1 MCITWMD
8 HVAAAVLGTA
18 GAGGLER
25 EMIKIRSSG
34 FQSKSLFADVS
45 LGIFEGLDNALWCY
59 AFATVIFAGALA
71 PFLPLLVVVLL
82 CGWALLGV
90 FVALTSERQLHIVSL
105 DEQAVVILAS
115 IAGLLVLHMGAQA
128 STSAGLS
135 TMLAVMAL
143 SSLAVAAFFW
153 FIGHFRLTRLLELM
167 PYPVICGFMAGIGW
181 LLLEAGVGV
190 VIDAPIAE
198 FREAIGDPDTLSKF
212 LIFIAGAMGLLAAV
226 TRLKRAW
233 ALPVASLAL
242 VLVFYAV
249 VLIKGMSMQELVH
262 GGWLF
267 DIPIDTGGALGLLGQ
282 VSLNQID
289 TDFLISMV
297 PQILTIAFLALL
309 TQSMSLSALMAAGNQ
324 DLDTSAEIEDMGAGN
339 VLCALVASP
348 PGSTDVIA
356 STLYEDFGAS
366 SRWMP
371 LVASGMCVVMA
382 IFGSAIIP
390 WMPKLL
396 VGSTVLLFAY
406 QLFYEWMFEN
416 VRGFQPIDF
425 AIVLIILGTVI
436 FVGFMPGILVGIL
449 LALLLFVLRYSM
461 ISAIQ
466 GQHSLATYRSSV
478 ERSQAS
484 NEILDTHGGEALVYT
499 LRGFLFFGTANAVLD
514 TIRDDAHVRSAHYKV
529 ILLDMKRVTGMDISA
544 LNTFVQIKALCDR
557 SGVKLIYS
565 GVSDETRES
574 LLMLGAVTLEH
585 GEPLLFPEAD
595 YATEYMEDVV
605 LSLYQ
610 TEAESMTIYDHLNRI
625 FHDLEKVR
633 ILLEHMRRVEV
644 NASEIL
650 FEQGE
655 DDNGLYMLERGSM
668 TALIGTEHNGFK
680 RVKKFRPG
688 ALIGE
693 MSAYTADKKR
703 TATIVADEDSVLY
716 HLTSEKLARLDVE
729 DLKLAASI
737 HELVARTLG
746 GRIAYMNRRLFLE
759 IR

>member
-1 MCITWMD
+1 
-8 HVAAAVLGTA
+8 
-18 GAGGLER
+18 
-25 EMIKIRSSG
+25 MIKIRTSG
-34 FQSKSLFADVS
+34 FRSKSLFADVS
-45 LGIFEGLDNALWCY
+45 LGIFDGLDNALWCY

-71 PFLPLLVVVLL
+71 PFMPLLVVILL
-82 CGWALLGV
+82 AGWAMLGAY
-90 FVALTSERQLHIVSL
+90 VALTSERPLHIVNL

-115 IAGLLVLHMGAQA
+115 IAGVMVLHMGERA

-135 TMLAVMAL
+135 TMLAIMAL
-143 SSLAVAAFFW
+143 SSIAVAAFFW
-153 FIGHFRLTRLLELM
+153 IIGHFRLTRLLELM

-190 VIDAPIAE
+190 VIDAPVSE
-198 FREAIGDPDTLSKF
+198 FGERLRDPDTLSKL
-212 LIFIAGAMGLLAAV
+212 LIFIAGALGLLAAV
-226 TRLKRAW
+226 TRLQRAW
-233 ALPVASLAL
+233 ALPVASL
-242 VLVFYAV
+242 VLIVVFYAV
-249 VLIKGMSMQELVH
+249 VMIKGLSMQELVD

-267 DIPIDTGGALGLLGQ
+267 NIPVDTGGALGLLKE
-282 VSLNQID
+282 VSLAEVD
-289 TDFLISMV
+289 RSFVLAAL
-297 PQILTIAFLALL
+297 PEILTIAFLALL
-309 TQSMSLSALMAAGNQ
+309 NQSMSLSALMASGNQ
-324 DLDTSAEIEDMGAGN
+324 DLDTSQEIEDMGTGN
-339 VLCALVASP
+339 VLCAVVACP
-348 PGSTDVIA
+348 PGGTDVVA
-356 STLYEDFGAS
+356 STLYEAYGAS

-371 LVASGMCVVMA
+371 LITSGVCVAMA
-382 IFGSAIIP
+382 VFGSAVIP

-406 QLFYEWMFEN
+406 QLFYEWMYEN
-416 VRGFQPIDF
+416 VKGFQPIDF

-466 GQHSLATYRSSV
+466 GQYSLATYRSSV
-478 ERSQAS
+478 ERSKGS
-484 NEILDTHGGEALVYT
+484 NEVLDTHGGEALVYT

-514 TIRDDAHVRSAHYKV
+514 TIRDDAQVRSGHYKV

-544 LNTFVQIKALCDR
+544 LNTFVQIKALCER
-557 SGVKLIYS
+557 SGVRLLYS
-565 GVSDETRES
+565 GVDEETRES
-574 LLMLGAVTLEH
+574 LLMLGAVSLEH
-585 GEPLLFPEAD
+585 DQPLLFPEAD
-595 YATEYMEDVV
+595 YAVEYMEDLLLTVH
-605 LSLYQ
+605 Q
-610 TEAESMTIYDHLNRI
+610 AQAESMTIYDHLSQI
-625 FHDLEKVR
+625 FNDLEKVR
-633 ILLEHMRRVEV
+633 ILLEHMKRVEV
-644 NASEIL
+644 GQSEIL

-693 MSAYTADKKR
+693 MSAYTADRKR

-716 HLTSEKLARLDVE
+716 HLSAEKLARLDIE

>member
-1 MCITWMD
+1 MIRIQT
-8 HVAAAVLGTA
+8 
-18 GAGGLER
+18 GGYR
-25 EMIKIRSSG
+25 
-34 FQSKSLFADVS
+34 SKSLFADVS
-45 LGIFEGLDNALWCY
+45 LGIFDGLDNALWCY

-71 PFLPLLVVVLL
+71 PFLPLLVVILL

-90 FVALTSERQLHIVSL
+90 YVALTSEKRLHIVSL

-115 IAGLLVLHMGAQA
+115 IAGLLVLHMGERA
-128 STSAGLS
+128 TSPSGLS
-135 TMLAVMAL
+135 TMLVIMSL

-153 FIGHFRLTRLLELM
+153 IIGHYRLTRLLELM

-190 VIDAPIAE
+190 AIDAPIAE
-198 FREAIGDPDTLSKF
+198 FQDAIATPGTASRLLIFVAGAIG
-212 LIFIAGAMGLLAAV
+212 LLVAV

-233 ALPVASLAL
+233 ALPVASLVL
-242 VLVFYAV
+242 VLLFYLAAF
-249 VLIKGMSMQELVH
+249 IKGMDMRALLD

-267 DIPIDTGGALGLLGQ
+267 NIPVDTGGALGLLKE
-282 VSLNQID
+282 VSPSLVD
-289 TDFLISMV
+289 TEFVILML

-309 TQSMSLSALMAAGNQ
+309 TQSMSLSALMASGSQ
-324 DLDTSAEIEDMGAGN
+324 DLDTSSEIEDMGAGN
-339 VLCALVASP
+339 VLCAAIAAP

-371 LVASGMCVVMA
+371 LVSSAVCVVMA

-396 VGSTVLLFAY
+396 VGSTVFLFAY
-406 QLFYEWMFEN
+406 QLFYEWLYEN

-461 ISAIQ
+461 ISAVQ
-466 GQHSLATYRSSV
+466 GQQSLATYRSSV
-478 ERSQAS
+478 ERSKSS
-484 NEILDTHGGEALVYT
+484 NEILDAHGEECLVYS

-514 TIRDDAHVRSAHYKV
+514 LIRDNGRVRSGQTKV
-529 ILLDMKRVTGMDISA
+529 ILLDMNRVTGMDISA
-544 LNTFVQIKALCDR
+544 LNTFVQIRAICER
-557 SGVKLIYS
+557 SGVRLVYA
-565 GVSDETRES
+565 GVEDETRES
-574 LLMLGAVTLEH
+574 LLMLGAVSVEH

-595 YATEYMEDVV
+595 YAVEYMEDVL
-605 LSLYQ
+605 LSIYQ
-610 TEAESMTIYDHLNRI
+610 AEFESMTIYDHLDRI
-625 FHDLEKVR
+625 FNDLSKVR
-633 ILLEHMRRVEV
+633 ILLEHMKRVEV
-644 NASEIL
+644 GSSEIL
-650 FEQGE
+650 FEQG
-655 DDNGLYMLERGSM
+655 DDDDGLYMLERGSM
-668 TALIGTEHNGFK
+668 TALIGTENNGFK
-680 RVKKFRPG
+680 RLKKFRPG

-693 MSAYTADKKR
+693 MSAYTADRKR

-716 HLTSEKLARLDVE
+716 HLSSEKLAKLDID
-729 DLKLAASI
+729 DLRLAASI

-759 IR
+759 LK